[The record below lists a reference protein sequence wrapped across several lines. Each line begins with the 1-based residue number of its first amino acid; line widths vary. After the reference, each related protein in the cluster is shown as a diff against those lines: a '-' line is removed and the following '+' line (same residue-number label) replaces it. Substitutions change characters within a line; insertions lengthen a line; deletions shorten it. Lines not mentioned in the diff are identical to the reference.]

1 MNTPFNVLFIVG
13 ENKNVQGGIGKD
25 LIISAPP
32 FNTENEGGLK
42 RSISLEH
49 VLYFYVE
56 YKKAMQ
62 K

>member
-1 MNTPFNVLFIVG
+1 MNTPFNVLFFVG

-32 FNTENEGGLK
+32 LNTENEGELK

-49 VLYFYVE
+49 VHYFYVE